1 MSDDFDGPLR
11 IEDDQRVRT
20 FTLDRPSALNAFNEE
35 LYDALAEGLADAAE
49 DSGVAVALLTGAG
62 RAFCAGTDL
71 LEMAQRIED
80 PAFVPGR
87 HGFPGLIDRLTDF
100 PKPVILAINGLGL
113 GIGATIIGFA
123 DLVFMSADAELK
135 CPFTSLGVAPE
146 AASSFT
152 FSRLVGRQQASW
164 LLMSSEWISASQAFD
179 MGLVWRVC
187 PADELLDDAMRH
199 AQVLAAKPI
208 SSLVETK
215 RAMVAPLRPSI
226 AAAREREDAA
236 FVNLM
241 SGPAN
246 LEALAAFADHREPD
260 FTSLPPGW

>member
-1 MSDDFDGPLR
+1 MSNDDGQPLR
-11 IEDDQRVRT
+11 IEDSHRVRT
-20 FTLDRPSALNAFNEE
+20 FTLHRPSALNAFNEE
-35 LYDALAEGLADAAE
+35 LYDALAEGLAEAAE
-49 DSGVAVALLTGAG
+49 DTDIAVAVLTGTG

-71 LEMAQRIED
+71 IEMAQRIED

-87 HGFPGLIDRLTDF
+87 HGFPGLIDQLIDF
-100 PKPVILAINGLGL
+100 PKPLILAINGLGL

-123 DLVFMSADAELK
+123 DLVFMSADAKLK

-152 FSRLVGRQQASW
+152 FPHLVGRQQATW
-164 LLMSSEWISASQAFD
+164 MLMSSEWISATQALE

-187 PADELLDDAMRH
+187 PADDLLDEAMRH

-215 RAMVAPLRPSI
+215 RAMMAPLRSSI
-226 AAAREREDAA
+226 AEARGREDAA
-236 FVNLM
+236 FVKLM
-241 SGPAN
+241 GGPAN
-246 LEALAAFADHREPD
+246 LEALGAFADHREPN
-260 FTSLPPGW
+260 FTALPPGW